1 MIIFESVAMIEAV
14 LVSELVHRYT
24 KYFYL
29 YGDAAA
35 ILSYMTGGIENP

>member
-1 MIIFESVAMIEAV
+1 MIVFKSVAMIETL
-14 LVSELVHRYT
+14 LVSELDHRCA

-35 ILSYMTGGIENP
+35 ILPYGQKNLM